1 MADSTTTNYA
11 LVKPEVGASADTWG
25 GKINTNLDS
34 VDGLLARPRALDGTA
49 AAPAY
54 TFASDLDTG
63 MYRTGSDAIS
73 FSTGGV
79 DKFKLSNSDVPTF
92 PQDTGDFGMLLGGDR
107 SADGNSHI
115 SLVGDTTYTSFGV
128 RLQRSS
134 GANGNTSL
142 TTRGTGDL
150 TFTTTEAGAIA
161 FRTTNT
167 EAARFTAD
175 GQFLVG
181 RNAYVSG
188 GDNTVGFQQSEVGQ
202 FLLSTASNCVFN
214 RITADGTLV
223 AFRRQNVT
231 VGTINVTGSATG
243 YNTSSDYRL
252 KENVAPITGAADRL
266 MLLNPCNF
274 NFLSD
279 PANPVDGFL
288 AHEAQAIVPNAV
300 VGQKD
305 EFDADGAPV
314 YQSIDHSK
322 LVPLLTAALQ
332 EALGKITALEVR
344 IAALEA

>member
-25 GKINTNLDS
+25 GKINTDLDEI
-34 VDGLLARPRALDGTA
+34 DGILARPRALDGTA

-54 TFASDLDTG
+54 TFASDLNTG

-79 DKFKLSNSDVPTF
+79 DKFKLSNSGVPTF

-161 FRTTNT
+161 FRTTGT
-167 EAARFTAD
+167 EAARIIAS
-175 GQFLVG
+175 GQLVVG
-181 RNAYVSG
+181 RTTFAL
-188 GDNTVGFQQSEVGQ
+188 DNTAGFQVDGSVGQ
-202 FLLSTASNCVFN
+202 IITVSPTTSVMN
-214 RITADGTLV
+214 RITSDGTALQ
-223 AFRRQNVT
+223 FRRQNTT
-231 VGTINVTGSATG
+231 VGAINVTGSATS
-243 YNTSSDYRL
+243 YVTSSDYRL
-252 KENVAPITGAADRL
+252 KENVTPVANAADRVL
-266 MLLNPCNF
+266 ALKPRRF

-300 VGQKD
+300 MGVKD
-305 EFDADGAPV
+305 EVDADGAPV

-332 EALGKITALEVR
+332 EALGKI
-344 IAALEA
+344 AALEARIDALEA